1 MRNKRGIKPPRF
13 LACQVV
19 GLSGGQMLFDG
30 VESSYPTSFMP
41 KPICHTM
48 PTTARVY
55 IPPKSNVSM
64 TEVAAKKVVNAI
76 KTRMQ

>member
-1 MRNKRGIKPPRF
+1 
-13 LACQVV
+13 
-19 GLSGGQMLFDG
+19 MLFDG
-30 VESSYPTSFMP
+30 VSSSYPTSFMP